1 MHSENGDNTNDVI
14 AVSRVHERRRDKLGA
29 GFIVSVALHALA
41 LTALVVALGLAAS
54 PTEDLV
60 IVPADIV
67 RLADTVVG
75 PNEPDK
81 AIIPQQEVAAPASPS
96 PKSNEISPAATR
108 PPPNDLEIKLRRLA
122 ELRRPLVD
130 QNLSQKSE
138 GLSHVSTMKQDAAP
152 GINPT
157 IKDFLRDQIEHHW
170 GLDLAALRG
179 SDFSVLIRVAITRAG
194 IVTGAEVV
202 NSRKSGIDPAFDEAA
217 LSARNAALLSSPLT
231 LPPGHY
237 PELMNVILSLNT
249 RDALR

>member
-157 IKDFLRDQIEHHW
+157 IKDFLRDQI
-170 GLDLAALRG
+170 
-179 SDFSVLIRVAITRAG
+179 DFHLCAHG
-194 IVTGAEVV
+194 IKI
-202 NSRKSGIDPAFDEAA
+202 NRSRHYNYISCYHLLKQFCHVI
-217 LSARNAALLSSPLT
+217 LLSTSFLF
-231 LPPGHY
+231 LQ
-237 PELMNVILSLNT
+237 LSH
-249 RDALR
+249 AVQ